1 MLPFSTESGCAPAF
15 ALLLDGLVHDTIS
28 RLARLKSF
36 HVIARGCAFAL
47 GGTLQPIPRLP
58 ELL

>member
-36 HVIARGCAFAL
+36 HVIARASAFAL
-47 GGTLQPIPRLP
+47 RHLATDPRLP